1 MAVVT
6 LSHAPPEQRVYVYP
20 TNIKIPTTKKR
31 RLTFVLRGRP
41 VCWCA
46 GKLRTP
52 RSRESNMRSDGSD
65 HFYRNARLNL
75 LANPGQ

>member
-41 VCWCA
+41 ML
-46 GKLRTP
+46 KIENTQ
-52 RSRESNMRSDGSD
+52 E
-65 HFYRNARLNL
+65 RLE
-75 LANPGQ
+75 

>member
-41 VCWCA
+41 M
-46 GKLRTP
+46 L
-52 RSRESNMRSDGSD
+52 
-65 HFYRNARLNL
+65 
-75 LANPGQ
+75 